1 MTGITGYMQVHQV
14 IVLHT
19 LNSHGVSCH
28 LYLSKAGKK
37 KGRKPEDLLER
48 SRNVCDGAWP
58 LRTKQLCRVS
68 LHLGAGVE
76 ERG

>member
-1 MTGITGYMQVHQV
+1 MGTTGNMQVHQ
-14 IVLHT
+14 IIMSCT
-19 LNSHGVSCH
+19 LNLHGVSCR

-37 KGRKPEDLLER
+37 KDRNPEELLER
-48 SRNVCDGAWP
+48 SRNVCAGAWP
-58 LRTKQLCRVS
+58 LRTKQLCRVC